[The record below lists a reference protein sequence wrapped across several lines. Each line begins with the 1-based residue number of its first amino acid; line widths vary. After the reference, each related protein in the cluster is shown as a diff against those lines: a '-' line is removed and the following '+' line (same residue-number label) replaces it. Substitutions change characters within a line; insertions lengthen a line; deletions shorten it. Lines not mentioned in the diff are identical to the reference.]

1 MFVFY
6 RERMETGQIPP
17 IKQFS
22 RMFVAIPQ
30 GEGLSIVNDTLYVT
44 HATREQSEVIYC
56 FITVKMPFRDML
68 VG

>member
-1 MFVFY
+1 
-6 RERMETGQIPP
+6 METGQIPP

-44 HATREQSEVIYC
+44 HSTREQSEVIYC
-56 FITVKMPFRDML
+56 FI
-68 VG
+68 